1 MASQALVLATNS
13 TLQQKPAPIVPH
25 NSPTQQ
31 QQQKPSANKSGGFCL
46 KKGLDS
52 LTEMLERKIDH
63 QILLAKTRAHAAS
76 SSQETPA
83 GRDSKHVHWETRS
96 KLQQTA
102 A

>member
-13 TLQQKPAPIVPH
+13 ALQQKPAPIVPH

-31 QQQKPSANKSGGFCL
+31 QKSSANKSGGFCL

-83 GRDSKHVHWETRS
+83 DRASKHVHWETSS

-102 A
+102 V